1 MAPVSR
7 DSTSQPDELNRL
19 DQLDQLDQVDQL
31 DHGNQ
36 MDPGNK
42 LDQLFTAVREAQ
54 DQAMRLD
61 DPHELARA
69 RARLLQAVDR
79 VQTEPRPVTTAP
91 GRSLGWRWGLGT
103 LVAAACSFA
112 VMFSMSRDPA
122 LEFEVDGVELASSD
136 SRIIS
141 DAEARTLSFS
151 DSTNIELAPGSSMFV
166 DDLRSN
172 GANVVLERGEV
183 SLSVHHED
191 DTSWQVSA
199 GPYSVHVTGTEFSVE
214 WEPGSEYLA
223 VEVDEGSVRIEGPE
237 GAIANLRAGDSLVRE
252 RGKATIEPEQFV
264 AVEPEPSEP
273 DPVASHAPT
282 GNIQGVTDA
291 ADQAVGRVIADKAD
305 KPIVNK
311 DQGPGWT
318 NYFDDADYP
327 AAWQLLTE
335 QPGGIYSEAERANA
349 NTLLDLADVARF
361 TKHHK
366 DASELL
372 EQLRVRFP
380 GSDEAGEAAFTLGR
394 IASDRGSLAKAASH
408 FEQYLDERPTGS
420 LVDDAL
426 GRLMDS
432 YEALGHT
439 DDAKATAERYLARFP
454 KGPYAGKAQKI
465 LGE

>member
-1 MAPVSR
+1 MAPASR
-7 DSTSQPDELNRL
+7 DLTSQPDERNHLGHSGN
-19 DQLDQLDQVDQL
+19 
-31 DHGNQ
+31 GNQ
-36 MDPGNK
+36 LGGFDR
-42 LDQLFTAVREAQ
+42 LFVAVREAQ
-54 DQAMRLD
+54 DQTLRLD

-79 VQTEPRPVTTAP
+79 VQTEARPATTEP
-91 GRSLGWRWGLGT
+91 GRSIGWRWGLGG
-103 LVAAACSFA
+103 LVAAACAFA
-112 VMFSMSRDPA
+112 VMFSMSNDPA
-122 LEFEVDGVELASSD
+122 LEFEVDGVELASSN
-136 SRIIS
+136 SRIVS
-141 DAEARTLSFS
+141 EDASRSLSFS

-183 SLSVHHED
+183 SLSVHHEH

-252 RGKATIEPEQFV
+252 RGKATIEPEPLD
-264 AVEPEPSEP
+264 AVEQEPREA
-273 DPVASHAPT
+273 DPVALHTQPSSDDVLDEPE
-282 GNIQGVTDA
+282 QA
-291 ADQAVGRVIADKAD
+291 ADPTIADKTD
-305 KPIVNK
+305 KPGDNK
-311 DQGPGWT
+311 DKGPGWT
-318 NYFDDADYP
+318 SYFDDADY
-327 AAWQLLTE
+327 ATAWQLLTE
-335 QPGGIYSEAERANA
+335 KPGGIFGEAQQASA

-372 EQLRVRFP
+372 EQLRTRFP

-394 IASDRGSLAKAASH
+394 IAADRGSLAQAAAF

-432 YEALGHT
+432 YEALGQT

>member
-1 MAPVSR
+1 MTPVSR
-7 DSTSQPDELNRL
+7 DSTSRPDELN
-19 DQLDQLDQVDQL
+19 QLDQLD
-31 DHGNQ
+31 
-36 MDPGNK
+36 K
-42 LDQLFTAVREAQ
+42 LDQGNHLDKLFMAVREAQ

-79 VQTEPRPVTTAP
+79 VQAEPRPVTTAP
-91 GRSLGWRWGLGT
+91 GRSLAWRWGIGT
-103 LVAAACSFA
+103 VVAAACSFA
-112 VMFSMSRDPA
+112 VMFSMSSDPA

-141 DAEARTLSFS
+141 DDEARTLSFS

-199 GPYSVHVTGTEFSVE
+199 GPYSVHVTGTQFSVE

-237 GAIANLRAGDSLVRE
+237 GAIAHLRAGDSLVRE
-252 RGKATIEPEQFV
+252 RGKATIEPEQLGI
-264 AVEPEPSEP
+264 VEPEPSES
-273 DPVASHAPT
+273 DPIASHTQPDVGTDSIDEAR
-282 GNIQGVTDA
+282 DA
-291 ADQAVGRVIADKAD
+291 AEPAIADKSD
-305 KPIVNK
+305 KPAETK
-311 DQGPGWT
+311 DKAPHWT
-318 NYFDDADYP
+318 SYFDDADYA
-327 AAWQLLTE
+327 AAWQLLSE
-335 QPGGIYSEAERANA
+335 QPGGIHSEAERANA

-394 IASDRGSLAKAASH
+394 IAADRGSLAKAASH

-432 YEALGHT
+432 YEALGQT

-454 KGPYAGKAQKI
+454 KGPHAGKAQKI

>member
-1 MAPVSR
+1 MAPASR
-7 DSTSQPDELNRL
+7 DSTSPERLDEQRADQPD
-19 DQLDQLDQVDQL
+19 
-31 DHGNQ
+31 
-36 MDPGNK
+36 K
-42 LDQLFTAVREAQ
+42 LGQLFMTVREAQ
-54 DQAMRLD
+54 DQALRLE

-79 VQTEPRPVTTAP
+79 VQPEPRPVATAP
-91 GRSLGWRWGLGT
+91 SRSLGWRWGLGT
-103 LVAAACSFA
+103 LVAAASAFA
-112 VMFSMSRDPA
+112 VIFTLSNDPA

-136 SRIIS
+136 SRILS
-141 DAEARTLSFS
+141 GAEPRMLSFS
-151 DSTNIELAPGSSMFV
+151 DSTSIELAAGSSMFV

-183 SLSVHHED
+183 SLSVHHEH

-223 VEVDEGSVRIEGPE
+223 VEVDEGSVRVEGPE

-252 RGKATIEPEQFV
+252 RGKATIEPEQFA

-273 DPVASHAPT
+273 DPVATRTQPSTQETGETGEQVLDEAGHA
-282 GNIQGVTDA
+282 A
-291 ADQAVGRVIADKAD
+291 APAIASADKAD
-305 KPIVNK
+305 KSVGDKAEIPSWNS
-311 DQGPGWT
+311 
-318 NYFDDADYP
+318 YFDDADYQT
-327 AAWQLLTE
+327 AWQLLTE
-335 QPGGIYSEAERANA
+335 QPGGIDGAAKRADA
-349 NTLLDLADVARF
+349 STLLDLADVARF
-361 TKHHK
+361 TKHHA
-366 DASELL
+366 DASKLL
-372 EQLRVRFP
+372 EQLRERFP
-380 GSDEAGEAAFTLGR
+380 SSDEAGEAAFTLGR
-394 IASDRGSLAKAASH
+394 IAADRGSLAKAAGY

-432 YEALGHT
+432 YEALGRT

-454 KGPYAGKAQKI
+454 KGPHAGKAQKL